1 MTRIILQSA
10 REFDLLKPRA
20 DLITTLDI
28 AHALSLICR
37 FNGHCTRHYS
47 VAQHSLL
54 VADIV
59 QSQGYA
65 PDIQLLAL
73 LHDAAEAYVGDMT
86 RPLKLWLRQ
95 DTGGN
100 GSDYDFVEQRIW
112 QAICERFDLAPEL
125 PIVVHEAD
133 MIALATERREL
144 LPDHPSAWE
153 CLHGVTPHNTELPAW
168 TPSQARQAFHDR
180 LLELLATTH
189 RERTFAKA
197 ERDLMNGTVSGSP
210 VGLFAYATERQV

>member
-37 FNGHCTRHYS
+37 FNGHCNRHYS

-59 QSQGYA
+59 ESQGHG
-65 PDIQLLAL
+65 PEIQLLAL
-73 LHDAAEAYVGDMT
+73 LHDAAEAYVGDLV

-95 DTGGN
+95 DTGGT
-100 GSDYDFVEQRIW
+100 GSNYDWIERRIW
-112 QAICERFDLAPEL
+112 QAIRERFDLPRAL

-144 LPDHPSAWE
+144 LPDHPSVWD
-153 CLHGVTPHNTELPAW
+153 CLRGITPHNSELPAW
-168 TPSQARQAFHDR
+168 TPLQARQAFHDR

-189 RERTFAKA
+189 RARAA
-197 ERDLMNGTVSGSP
+197 
-210 VGLFAYATERQV
+210 A

>member
-1 MTRIILQSA
+1 MTWIILQSA
-10 REFDLLKPRA
+10 REIDLLNPRA

-37 FNGHCTRHYS
+37 FNGHCSRHYS

-59 QSQGYA
+59 KSQGHG
-65 PDIQLLAL
+65 PEIQLQAL

-86 RPLKLWLRQ
+86 RPLKLWLRRQ
-95 DTGGN
+95 ACGQQ
-100 GSDYDFVEQRIW
+100 SDFDLVEEKVW
-112 QAICERFDLAPEL
+112 AAICDQFELEPEL
-125 PIVVHEAD
+125 PDCIHTAD

-144 LPDHPSAWE
+144 LPDHPTAWE
-153 CLHGVTPHNTELPAW
+153 CLQGITPHRIELENWVPG
-168 TPSQARQAFHDR
+168 QARQAFHDR

-189 RERTFAKA
+189 RVRVAA
-197 ERDLMNGTVSGSP
+197 
-210 VGLFAYATERQV
+210 

>member
-59 QSQGYA
+59 ESQGHG
-65 PDIQLLAL
+65 PEIQLLAL
-73 LHDAAEAYVGDMT
+73 LHDAAEAYVGDMV
-86 RPLKLWLRQ
+86 RPLKEGMRAHAHSIGDVCIYALTEER
-95 DTGGN
+95 
-100 GSDYDFVEQRIW
+100 VW
-112 QAICERFDLAPEL
+112 QAICQRFHLDPIL
-125 PIVVHEAD
+125 PAIVKHAD

-144 LPDHPSAWE
+144 LPDHPSVWD
-153 CLHGVTPHNTELPAW
+153 CLHGITPHNSELPAW

-189 RERTFAKA
+189 RARAA
-197 ERDLMNGTVSGSP
+197 
-210 VGLFAYATERQV
+210 A

>member
-37 FNGHCTRHYS
+37 FNGHCNRHYS

-59 QSQGYA
+59 QSQGHS
-65 PDIQLLAL
+65 PEIQLQAL
-73 LHDAAEAYVGDMT
+73 LHDAAEAYVGDMVS
-86 RPLKLWLRQ
+86 PLKRLLWEA
-95 DTGGN
+95 N
-100 GSDYDFVEQRIW
+100 GYFDEIEERVWR
-112 QAICERFDLAPEL
+112 AICERFDLEPAL
-125 PIVVHEAD
+125 PDCIHTAD

-144 LPDHPSAWE
+144 LRSKLVLLQLMMTYSVHH
-153 CLHGVTPHNTELPAW
+153 LVNQELRFPGGDPVDALADMW
-168 TPSQARQAFHDR
+168 WNEVFASGLARSSD
-180 LLELLATTH
+180 
-189 RERTFAKA
+189 
-197 ERDLMNGTVSGSP
+197 
-210 VGLFAYATERQV
+210 

>member
-37 FNGHCTRHYS
+37 FNGHCNRHYS

-59 QSQGYA
+59 ESQGHG
-65 PDIQLLAL
+65 PEIQLQAL
-73 LHDAAEAYVGDMT
+73 LHDAAEAYVGDLV
-86 RPLKLWLRQ
+86 RPLKYHLRRQ
-95 DTGGN
+95 ACGQQ
-100 GSDYDFVEQRIW
+100 SDFDRVEERVW
-112 QAICERFDLAPEL
+112 EAICDQFELEPEL
-125 PIVVHEAD
+125 PFVVHDAD

-144 LPDHPSAWE
+144 LPDHPSVWD
-153 CLHGVTPHNTELPAW
+153 CLHGITPHRIELENW
-168 TPSQARQAFHDR
+168 TPGQARQAFHDR
-180 LLELLATTH
+180 LLDLLATTH
-189 RERTFAKA
+189 RARAA
-197 ERDLMNGTVSGSP
+197 
-210 VGLFAYATERQV
+210 A

>member
-37 FNGHCTRHYS
+37 FNGHCSRHYS

-54 VADIV
+54 VADIIE
-59 QSQGYA
+59 SQGHG
-65 PDIQLLAL
+65 PEIQLLAL
-73 LHDAAEAYVGDMT
+73 LHDAAEAYVGDLV
-86 RPLKLWLRQ
+86 RPLKHHLRRQ
-95 DTGGN
+95 ACGQL
-100 GSDYDFVEQRIW
+100 SDYDRVEERVW
-112 QAICERFDLAPEL
+112 EAICDQFELEPEL
-125 PIVVHEAD
+125 PFVVHDAD

-144 LPDHPSAWE
+144 LPDHPSVWD
-153 CLHGVTPHNTELPAW
+153 CLRGITLHNGELPAW
-168 TPSQARQAFHDR
+168 TPTQARQAFHDR

-189 RERTFAKA
+189 RARAA
-197 ERDLMNGTVSGSP
+197 
-210 VGLFAYATERQV
+210 A